1 VQEDDGFAALRG
13 VDVSLQTGGT
23 VLDTRGRVLE
33 CLHDPA
39 LVSVGSGAVH
49 LAAAIVAEDVVV
61 EIDER

>member
-1 VQEDDGFAALRG
+1 
-13 VDVSLQTGGT
+13 
-23 VLDTRGRVLE
+23 
-33 CLHDPA
+33 